1 MRDRKDDPN
10 IQILLLISIILSI
23 AVITGAAY
31 YYSRPL
37 RTPSDSTAVSPSGI
51 LVPQNENPGLYFDVK
66 GFLRDGKF
74 YIFLPCS
81 AETKEL
87 TFYSTDESGQPL
99 RRFTHDFEGGSFDMD
114 GTEVSALRSSL
125 PSVNIRIA
133 SSQPSLNEIE
143 DSEDHSLSTRGTL
156 ELYESDGSVMRE
168 AVTLRGRGNT
178 SWTAEKKSYQAELE
192 KPKDLLS
199 MGRAE
204 KWILLANASDHSLL
218 RNEIFLSL
226 AREIGIKY
234 TPELRQAD
242 LFIDGEYR
250 GLYSL
255 CTRVEKGKE
264 RVDIEDNDYL
274 YRIGMDK
281 DPYSFFLYDDLSKKG
296 SEEYSKI
303 YGEVRDCR
311 NLEVIDRAAP
321 YLKTVVEELYDPGS
335 DLSGIDLDSLCRY
348 YWLQEFSKTTD
359 PTLRSVYLYRKS
371 DEDMMFFGPAWDYD
385 RTAGII
391 EMPFREEDYLWPNG
405 WTAREQ
411 DYYKS
416 LFKNPVFLEAVNRTY
431 RECGFAGIFANISA
445 ELPERIEHIKDSAE
459 MNFIRWDVLNKEENN
474 KIAEVYGDTSYES
487 HLTWLSEW
495 LRMRAEW
502 IEEELS
508 NELTDPSVQVNQTS
522 GNTAS
527 SDSR

>member
-1 MRDRKDDPN
+1 MKNRTDRPY
-10 IQILLLISIILSI
+10 IHILLLISIMLSI
-23 AVITGAAY
+23 SVIAGAAY

-37 RTPSDSTAVSPSGI
+37 KTPENTAAVSPSGI
-51 LVPQNENPGLYFDVK
+51 LVPQNENPGLFFDVK
-66 GFLRDGKF
+66 GFLNSDGF
-74 YIFLPCS
+74 YIFLPCG
-81 AETKEL
+81 ADAGNL
-87 TFYSTDESGQPL
+87 TFYSTDESGLPL
-99 RRFTHDFEGGSFDMD
+99 QRFTHDFTNGSFDMN
-114 GTEVSALRSSL
+114 GTEVFALKSSL
-125 PSVNIRIA
+125 PSVNISIA
-133 SSQPSLNEIE
+133 SSQPSLDEIE
-143 DSEDHSLSTRGTL
+143 GSEDHSVSTRGTF
-156 ELYESDGSVMRE
+156 ELYEPDGIITRE

-178 SWTAEKKSYQAELE
+178 SWTEDKKSYQAELE

-199 MGRAE
+199 MGKAE
-204 KWILLANASDHSLL
+204 KWVLLANASDHSLL
-218 RNEIFLSL
+218 RNEVFLSL
-226 AREIGIKY
+226 SREMGLKF
-234 TPELRQAD
+234 TPELRQTD

-255 CTRVEKGKE
+255 SSRVEKGKN
-264 RVDIEDNDYL
+264 RVDIGENDYL

-281 DPYSFFLYDDLSKKG
+281 DSYSFFLYDDEAKKG

-311 NLEVIDRAAP
+311 DRNLIERAAP
-321 YLKTVVEELYDPGS
+321 YLQTAVNELYDPGS

-371 DEDMMFFGPAWDYD
+371 DEDLMYFGPAWDYD

-416 LFKNPVFLEAVNRTY
+416 LFKNPVFTEAVNKTY
-431 RECGFAGIFANISA
+431 REYGFNEIFKNASA
-445 ELPERIEHIKDSAE
+445 ELPERIENISGSAE

-487 HLTWLSEW
+487 HLKWLSEW
-495 LRMRAEW
+495 LKMRSDW
-502 IEEELS
+502 IEEEL
-508 NELTDPSVQVNQTS
+508 EKE
-522 GNTAS
+522 
-527 SDSR
+527 